1 MRVTGL
7 SEVNAVSKQEFGG
20 NIMVGGPLAFNSDC
34 FNTISLLMAKLP
46 VATYKNTLISIEYN
60 LNVVRGCF
68 NLK

>member
-7 SEVNAVSKQEFGG
+7 SEVNAVSKQELGG
-20 NIMVGGPLAFNSDC
+20 NAMVRGLLELNSDC
-34 FNTISLLMAKLP
+34 LNTISLLMAKLP
-46 VATYKNTLISIEYN
+46 VATYKNTLDSIEYN